1 MSSSN
6 LTLKML
12 HSFLYE
18 FESNSITFFE
28 SSLTQNFIK
37 LKKKIHLNSPF
48 SVVNLTTGGFIA
60 YFFRNKD

>member
-60 YFFRNKD
+60 YSFRNKD